1 MTNQE
6 LRTHYK
12 ILHREEELLARTKR
26 KLEKKIR
33 RIDNLADLMHQQIDS
48 NPILNMLEL
57 DKMDEIAKHNLIKE
71 INEGICGERSI
82 IKSKIETQAFY
93 VENIQENSNKY
104 PSGSEGALG
113 DWSVERWRTRTK
125 PHNKIWKNGIIIPM
139 YFWT

>member
-12 ILHREEELLARTKR
+12 ILHREKELLARTKR
-26 KLEKKIR
+26 KFEKKIR
-33 RIDNLADLMHQQIDS
+33 KIDNLAELMHQQIDF
-48 NPILNMLEL
+48 NPILNILEL
-57 DKMDEIAKHNLIKE
+57 DKMDEVAKHNLIKE

-104 PSGSEGALG
+104 PIDSDDTAGN
-113 DWSVERWRTRTK
+113 WSVEGWRTRTK

>member
-48 NPILNMLEL
+48 NPILNMLKL
-57 DKMDEIAKHNLIKE
+57 DKMDEIAKYNFITE
-71 INEGICGERSI
+71 INNGIRGERSI
-82 IKSKIETQAFY
+82 IKSKIETHALY
-93 VENIQENSNKY
+93 VENIQENANRY
-104 PSGSEGALG
+104 PSDNEGATWI
-113 DWSVERWRTRTK
+113 WSVEGWRTRTK
-125 PHNKIWKNGIIIPM
+125 PHNKFWKDGIIIPM
-139 YFWT
+139 HFWN

>member
-6 LRTHYK
+6 FRTHYK
-12 ILHREEELLARTKR
+12 ILHREKELLARTKR
-26 KLEKKIR
+26 KFEKKIR
-33 RIDNLADLMHQQIDS
+33 KIDNLAELMHQQIDF
-48 NPILNMLEL
+48 NPILNILEL
-57 DKMDEIAKHNLIKE
+57 DKMDEVAKHNLIKE

-104 PSGSEGALG
+104 PIDSGDTAGN
-113 DWSVERWRTRTK
+113 WSVEGWRTRTK

>member
-33 RIDNLADLMHQQIDS
+33 RIDNLADLMHQQIDF
-48 NPILNMLEL
+48 NPILNILEL
-57 DKMDEIAKHNLIKE
+57 DKMDEAAKHNLIKE
-71 INEGICGERSI
+71 INERICGERSI

-104 PSGSEGALG
+104 PIGSEYTLG
-113 DWSVERWRTRTK
+113 DWSVEGWRTRTK